1 MKNEYFDSLHDIEMS
16 EERKSVL
23 IDVLAK
29 EIEANNMTNIIEMP
43 AKAGKKKRAR
53 APFRFAAALV
63 ACMVA
68 GSGAA
73 YAASPYVTVG
83 DAFDALFNGA
93 PAKTEVADSIGRP
106 IGATASADGV
116 TITADAIIGDANTL
130 SIVYSVTFEDGIP
143 EAAFDQDRALIMR
156 GGSHV
161 WGADGAAGSAHFFDA
176 DPSDNT
182 LQYVEQMFVDAD
194 DGIVGRTC
202 TVEFDELLS
211 VYAGSDDAADEARE
225 PIVLAEGGWSMRFTI
240 DYEDTT
246 VAFTSGQTVS
256 GDDHNFEIANVNLS
270 PVSITI
276 EYVTDAKADV
286 NSGGYSEQVKLSC
299 PCSIVMD
306 DGSRVDLDF
315 SEFALTALPVDGG
328 AQCRISKTFSEIID
342 IDHVAYIEIGSTE
355 SHLIG

>member
-1 MKNEYFDSLHDIEMS
+1 M
-16 EERKSVL
+16 
-23 IDVLAK
+23 
-29 EIEANNMTNIIEMP
+29 
-43 AKAGKKKRAR
+43 
-53 APFRFAAALV
+53 
-63 ACMVA
+63 
-68 GSGAA
+68 
-73 YAASPYVTVG
+73 
-83 DAFDALFNGA
+83 
-93 PAKTEVADSIGRP
+93 
-106 IGATASADGV
+106 
-116 TITADAIIGDANTL
+116 
-130 SIVYSVTFEDGIP
+130 
-143 EAAFDQDRALIMR
+143 
-156 GGSHV
+156 
-161 WGADGAAGSAHFFDA
+161 
-176 DPSDNT
+176 
-182 LQYVEQMFVDAD
+182 
-194 DGIVGRTC
+194 
-202 TVEFDELLS
+202 S
-211 VYAGSDDAADEARE
+211 VYAGSDDAADETRE
-225 PIVLAEGGWSMRFTI
+225 PIILAEGGWSMRFTI

-246 VAFTSGQTVS
+246 VAFTSGQTAF

>member
-16 EERKSVL
+16 EERKSEL

-29 EIEANNMTNIIEMP
+29 EIEANNM
-43 AKAGKKKRAR
+43 
-53 APFRFAAALV
+53 
-63 ACMVA
+63 
-68 GSGAA
+68 
-73 YAASPYVTVG
+73 
-83 DAFDALFNGA
+83 
-93 PAKTEVADSIGRP
+93 
-106 IGATASADGV
+106 
-116 TITADAIIGDANTL
+116 
-130 SIVYSVTFEDGIP
+130 TFEDGIP

-211 VYAGSDDAADEARE
+211 VYAGYDDAADEARE

-306 DGSRVDLDF
+306 DG
-315 SEFALTALPVDGG
+315 A
-328 AQCRISKTFSEIID
+328 
-342 IDHVAYIEIGSTE
+342 GSTSTSASLPSPRSPSTAARSVGSPRPSAKSSISTTWPTSKSAALSPTSSAKAWLKLRE
-355 SHLIG
+355 CGPRAKAGP